1 MLPYPT
7 MTEAV
12 RWAAGDAM
20 KEKALKVII
29 TNGVLDGAIQIPDTF
44 DSEISEKQ
52 SPSESLA
59 VNDSPGG

>member
-1 MLPYPT
+1 MA
-7 MTEAV
+7 EAV
-12 RWAAGDAM
+12 RWAAYDTFSVAM

-29 TNGVLDGAIQIPDTF
+29 TNSAPLDEAIQIPDTF

-52 SPSESLA
+52 SLSESLN